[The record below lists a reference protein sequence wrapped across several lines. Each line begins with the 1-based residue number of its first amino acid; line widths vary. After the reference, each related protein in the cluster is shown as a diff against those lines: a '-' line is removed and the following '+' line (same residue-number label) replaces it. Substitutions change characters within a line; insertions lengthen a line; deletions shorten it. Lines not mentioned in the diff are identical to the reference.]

1 MKGLPKAARST
12 KETSLWGG
20 RLLKT
25 MAMDVALSL
34 RTMNTIVGSSFYVT
48 YSRKTPLVA
57 SNTKMLLEDKD
68 VPKGPIN

>member
-1 MKGLPKAARST
+1 
-12 KETSLWGG
+12 
-20 RLLKT
+20 
-25 MAMDVALSL
+25 MDVALSL